1 MEVEQIMGDSLKNKK
16 ELNVWLKIILIFIT
30 YIAVYIGTAIIFNAH
45 DGEFWKIRIASST
58 LKIFMCITVIL
69 FTIYVDKKQI
79 EFLGISW
86 RKDSAKLFWIGAL
99 IAAMEFSIILGS
111 GVGFN
116 IIKDVQWN
124 NNYNH
129 MFFIIMAVFF
139 IHCVLTGLGEEIL
152 FRGYIFNNLL
162 DKMSEKKAIIISSA
176 IFLSVHFSSEGN
188 VLLYIDIF
196 LAGVI
201 FAYLYMK
208 SKSLYLSI
216 GFHFMIDFLQ
226 YMIQIEYCPVNPYYL
241 LKFNQSP
248 KLLVNGVNLGEQ
260 MELIF
265 VIIEILLLVL
275 LKYYYCKK
283 TSRTYSS
290 NITNIQ

>member
-1 MEVEQIMGDSLKNKK
+1 MEVNKLRSNLKNKK
-16 ELNVWLKIILIFIT
+16 ELNVWLRIVLIFIA
-30 YIAVYIGTAIIFNAH
+30 YIVVFIGTAIIFNAH
-45 DGEFWKIRIASST
+45 DGEFWKIRIASIAI
-58 LKIFMCITVIL
+58 KIFMCITVIL
-69 FTIYVDKKQI
+69 FTIFVDKKQI
-79 EFLGISW
+79 EFLGISL
-86 RKDSAKLFWIGAL
+86 RKNSFKLFWIGSL
-99 IAAMEFSIILGS
+99 IAVMEFCIILVS
-111 GVGFN
+111 GIGFN
-116 IIKDVQWN
+116 IIKNVQWN
-124 NNYNH
+124 NNYDY
-129 MFFIIMAVFF
+129 MFFSVAAVFF
-139 IHCVLTGLGEEIL
+139 IHCVLTGLGEELL

-162 DKMSEKKAIIISSA
+162 DKMSKKKAIIISSI

-188 VLLYIDIF
+188 VLSYVDIF

-208 SKSLYLSI
+208 SKSLYLPI

-226 YMIQIEYCPVNPYYL
+226 YMIQIEDCPVNPYYL

-265 VIIEILLLVL
+265 VIIEILLLVF
-275 LKYYYCKK
+275 LKYYYCKN
-283 TSRTYSS
+283 TRGNYLS